1 MGGMSKMTKKFIR
14 NTMIGFCV
22 FIAVI
27 IITYVAVTYVYK
39 ISAAKTAAN
48 VLPVEEPASAQTIAP
63 LTEDDVT
70 DCEYYLARFNGKG
83 ISIFACSNG
92 NEEFLYTIDVRAEDI
107 SADELTELKEGII
120 LSDKQALAS
129 FEEDFA
135 G

>member
-27 IITYVAVTYVYK
+27 IITYVAVTYLYK
-39 ISAAKTAAN
+39 ASAAKTA
-48 VLPVEEPASAQTIAP
+48 AP

-107 SADELTELKEGII
+107 STDELTKLKEGII

>member
-1 MGGMSKMTKKFIR
+1 MTKKFIR

-27 IITYVAVTYVYK
+27 IITYVAVTYLYK
-39 ISAAKTAAN
+39 ASAAKTAAS
-48 VLPVEEPASAQTIAP
+48 VLPVEEPAAAQTAAP

-92 NEEFLYTIDVRAEDI
+92 NEEFLYTIDVRARIFQQMNSQSSKRE
-107 SADELTELKEGII
+107 SSSPTSRPSPHLKKT
-120 LSDKQALAS
+120 LPDRALL
-129 FEEDFA
+129 
-135 G
+135 